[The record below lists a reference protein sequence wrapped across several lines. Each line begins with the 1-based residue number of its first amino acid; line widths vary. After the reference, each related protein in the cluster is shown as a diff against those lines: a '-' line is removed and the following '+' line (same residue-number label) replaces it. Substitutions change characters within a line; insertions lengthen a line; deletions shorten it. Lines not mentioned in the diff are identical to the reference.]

1 MPVVVVDQ
9 PKFVVHVFAGEAE
22 FVLFR
27 HVAFRRDQTSVRP
40 VFIQGAAFA
49 RFPEEGG
56 DVFHRVVHAVEMF
69 LHLRPVR
76 FPARHGQDAR
86 GLRFRGVP
94 EVTAHNYRRFPG
106 QVALR
111 HLQVVTVEVA
121 RVEARC
127 PSDRHFFLE
136 SPAHGVVGAFH
147 GCPAVLA
154 FKFHGPVFGVV
165 GDCPDAGGSFH
176 QRLVA
181 VGVVLGD
188 ECRRAISGDARIPV
202 EFIGFIVRGAAEFEG
217 FLPVADVVVLIA
229 EAAAGPELVSDQFAT
244 AVVGEQTRRFG
255 RRRVPRVPAPGRTA
269 QRVVVVFVPRR
280 RVGASGPLVVD
291 DGEEVAAVFIGVD
304 PGHAVGVGELFHK
317 PSLFAVSPGEGR
329 FHAFRRE
336 GGEAAFAVIG
346 QVRLLDAAAV
356 RA

>member
-1 MPVVVVDQ
+1 MGIAADSSAVVRIEMPVVVVDEAEL
-9 PKFVVHVFAGEAE
+9 VVHVFAREAE
-22 FVLFR
+22 FVLLR
-27 HVAFRRDQTSVRP
+27 HVAFRRDQPSVRT
-40 VFIQGAAFA
+40 VFVQGAASA

-76 FPARHGQDAR
+76 LPARPGQDAR

-94 EVTAHNYRRFPG
+94 EVTAHKRRRFPG

-111 HLQVVTVEVA
+111 HLQVVPVEVA

-127 PSDRHFFLE
+127 PSDRHFFLKP
-136 SPAHGVVGAFH
+136 PAHGVVGAFH

-181 VGVVLGD
+181 VRVVNRFKDAFFSALDGGVL
-188 ECRRAISGDARIPV
+188 V

-217 FLPVADVVVLIA
+217 FLPVADVVVLIVIRSSTT
-229 EAAAGPELVSDQFAT
+229 PESI
-244 AVVGEQTRRFG
+244 
-255 RRRVPRVPAPGRTA
+255 
-269 QRVVVVFVPRR
+269 
-280 RVGASGPLVVD
+280 
-291 DGEEVAAVFIGVD
+291 FIYT
-304 PGHAVGVGELFHK
+304 F
-317 PSLFAVSPGEGR
+317 
-329 FHAFRRE
+329 
-336 GGEAAFAVIG
+336 
-346 QVRLLDAAAV
+346 
-356 RA
+356 

>member
-1 MPVVVVDQ
+1 MPVVIVDEAEL
-9 PKFVVHVFAGEAE
+9 VVHVFAREAE
-22 FVLFR
+22 FVLLR
-27 HVAFRRDQTSVRP
+27 HVAFRREQPSVRT
-40 VFIQGAAFA
+40 VFVQGAASA
-49 RFPEEGG
+49 RFPEEGS
-56 DVFHRVVHAVEMF
+56 DVLHRVMHAVEML

-76 FPARHGQDAR
+76 LPARHGQDAR

-94 EVTAHNYRRFPG
+94 EVAAHKLRRFPG

-111 HLQVVTVEVA
+111 HLQVVPVEVA

-188 ECRRAISGDARIPV
+188 ECRRAISGDARVPV
-202 EFIGFIVRGAAEFEG
+202 EFIGFIVRRVAEFEG
-217 FLPVADVVVLIA
+217 FLPVADVVVLIVIRSSTT
-229 EAAAGPELVSDQFAT
+229 PESI
-244 AVVGEQTRRFG
+244 
-255 RRRVPRVPAPGRTA
+255 
-269 QRVVVVFVPRR
+269 
-280 RVGASGPLVVD
+280 
-291 DGEEVAAVFIGVD
+291 FIYT
-304 PGHAVGVGELFHK
+304 F
-317 PSLFAVSPGEGR
+317 
-329 FHAFRRE
+329 
-336 GGEAAFAVIG
+336 
-346 QVRLLDAAAV
+346 
-356 RA
+356 